1 MGAQLLLNTTLRQT
15 LAGVAALIPTTEP
28 DSGDVECRD
37 YHKLNSSSLQCEFIR
52 NTSDCGI
59 DEGFINYLHFPYC
72 SLPNLVPLA
81 MVILFLWLMVL
92 FVLLGVTA
100 DDYFC
105 SALKVISDTLKLSQ
119 NIAGVTIL
127 AFGNGAPDI
136 FSAVA
141 AITNNNGVNAGLA
154 IGALFGAGVFVTT
167 VVVGAV
173 AILTPFEMMQRP
185 FLRDVVFYL
194 AAAFWTWCVLW
205 YKNINLPQ
213 AIGFIGLYVVYV
225 LVVLIGRKIRQSR
238 LKASQSQATM
248 PTDFSNNYSVNG
260 TVADDPDEEYLT
272 FRQPSGKHVHPRRA
286 VKADDSEI
294 PVVSDDNNH
303 SIQSQ
308 SFRAGILA
316 GTLQVTEGVT
326 VGPLLGGQAGVNP
339 SLQPQ
344 TSVDLSRNS
353 FSTSGE
359 RMPLLGSI
367 KEENIGNGGLSGL
380 CAELWEGLN
389 PIDTAGWRNK
399 GAFGKGY
406 EVFKAPIQLVLN
418 LTVSIV
424 DFEEDNHNWNRPLNC
439 LHCITGPLFVVFA
452 INNGFDKIG
461 GVMPVWAVVLMCGA
475 LLAVV
480 VFCTSNNENYPIYH
494 WAFGYLAFVVSVVWI
509 YATANEIVNLLQA
522 FGLVFNI
529 SDAILGLTLLAW
541 GNSIGDLVAD
551 TAMARQGFPRMG
563 VSACFGGPLFNMLM
577 GIGISCTIATIKSP
591 NGWDFPLNRTLLQSV
606 LAGSLGFSLL
616 SSLILIPASKFKV
629 GRWYGIYLIV
639 VYIAFLGLALA
650 TEFGTLGNI

>member
-1 MGAQLLLNTTLRQT
+1 MGAQLLNTTLRQT
-15 LAGVAALIPTTEP
+15 LAGVAAMLPTTEP

-37 YHKLNSSSLQCEFIR
+37 YHKFNSSFQCEFIT
-52 NTSDCGI
+52 NTSDCDI
-59 DEGFINYLHFPYC
+59 DEGFINYLYFPYC

-81 MVILFLWLMVL
+81 LVILFL
-92 FVLLGVTA
+92 
-100 DDYFC
+100 
-105 SALKVISDTLKLSQ
+105 SSPE
-119 NIAGVTIL
+119 GVTIL

-136 FSAVA
+136 FSAVS
-141 AITNNNGVNAGLA
+141 AINNSRGGEAGLA

-185 FLRDVVFYL
+185 FLRDVVFYI
-194 AAAFWTWCVLW
+194 AAGFWTWSVLW
-205 YKNINLPQ
+205 FKNINVPQ

-225 LVVLIGRKIRQSR
+225 LVVLIGRKIRQTQ
-238 LKASQSQATM
+238 LKASQSQSAM
-248 PTDFSNNYSVNG
+248 ATDFSNNYTNTSING
-260 TVADDPDEEYLT
+260 TRADLPDDPEEYLT
-272 FRQPSGKHVHPRRA
+272 FRQPSGKHVHPKRA
-286 VKADDSEI
+286 VKDDSEN
-294 PVVSDDNNH
+294 VDNIG
-303 SIQSQ
+303 SIQSEN
-308 SFRAGILA
+308 FRAGVIA

-344 TSVDLSRNS
+344 TSVDLSRAS
-353 FSTSGE
+353 FSASGE

-367 KEENIGNGGLSGL
+367 REEAAGSVGLAGL
-380 CAELWEGLN
+380 RGVLWEGLN
-389 PIDTAGWRNK
+389 PIDTAGWKDK
-399 GAFGKGY
+399 GAFGKAY

-418 LTVSIV
+418 LTVSVV
-424 DFEEDNHNWNRPLNC
+424 DFEEGNHNWNRPLNC

-452 INNGFDKIG
+452 INNGFVKIG
-461 GVMPVWAVVLMCGA
+461 GVMPVWGVVMICGC
-475 LLAVV
+475 LLAIV
-480 VFCTSNNENYPIYH
+480 VFCTSNNDSYPIYH

-577 GIGISCTIATIKSP
+577 GIGISCTLATIKSP
-591 NGWDFPLNRTLLQSV
+591 GGNFPLKRTKLQSV
-606 LAGSLGFSLL
+606 LAGGLGFSLL
-616 SSLILIPASKFKV
+616 SSLILIPLFKFKV
-629 GRWYGIYLIV
+629 GRGYGIYLIV
-639 VYIAFLGLALA
+639 VYVAFLGLALA
-650 TEFGTLGNI
+650 TEFGAFGELVF

>member
-1 MGAQLLLNTTLRQT
+1 MGAQLLNTTLRQT

-37 YHKLNSSSLQCEFIR
+37 YHKFNSSFQCEFIT
-52 NTSDCGI
+52 NTSDCDI

-72 SLPNLVPLA
+72 YLPNLVPLA
-81 MVILFLWLMVL
+81 LVILFLWLVVL
-92 FVLLGVTA
+92 FILLGVSA

-105 SALKVISDTLKLSQ
+105 PALKVITETLKLSQ

-136 FSAVA
+136 FSAVS
-141 AITNNNGVNAGLA
+141 AINNSRGGEAGLA

-194 AAAFWTWCVLW
+194 AAGFWTWSVLW
-205 YKNINLPQ
+205 FKNINVPQ

-225 LVVLIGRKIRQSR
+225 LVVLIGRKIRQTQ
-238 LKASQSQATM
+238 LKASQGQSAM
-248 PTDFSNNYSVNG
+248 ATDFSNNYTNTSING
-260 TVADDPDEEYLT
+260 TRADLPDDPEDYLT
-272 FRQPSGKHVHPRRA
+272 FRQPSGKHVHPKRA
-286 VKADDSEI
+286 VKDDSEN
-294 PVVSDDNNH
+294 VDNIG
-303 SIQSQ
+303 SIQSEN
-308 SFRAGILA
+308 FRAGIIA

-344 TSVDLSRNS
+344 TSVDLSRAS
-353 FSTSGE
+353 FSNSGE

-367 KEENIGNGGLSGL
+367 REEDPGSIGFAGLRGV
-380 CAELWEGLN
+380 LWEGLN
-389 PIDTAGWRNK
+389 PIDTAGWKDK
-399 GAFGKGY
+399 GAFGKAY

-418 LTVSIV
+418 LTVSVV

-452 INNGFDKIG
+452 INNGFVKIG
-461 GVMPVWAVVLMCGA
+461 GVMPVWGVVMICGW
-475 LLAVV
+475 LLAIV
-480 VFCTSNNENYPIYH
+480 VFCTSNNDSYPIYH

-577 GIGISCTIATIKSP
+577 GIGISCTLATIKSP
-591 NGWDFPLNRTLLQSV
+591 GGNFPLKRTKLQSV
-606 LAGSLGFSLL
+606 LAGGLGFSLL
-616 SSLILIPASKFKV
+616 SSLILIPLFKFKV
-629 GRWYGIYLIV
+629 GRGYGIYLIV
-639 VYIAFLGLALA
+639 VYVAFLGLALA
-650 TEFGTLGNI
+650 TEFGAFGPLLF

>member
-1 MGAQLLLNTTLRQT
+1 MKVSSTTYSSPTALCQT
-15 LAGVAALIPTTEP
+15 W
-28 DSGDVECRD
+28 
-37 YHKLNSSSLQCEFIR
+37 YHWLWS
-52 NTSDCGI
+52 
-59 DEGFINYLHFPYC
+59 YW
-72 SLPNLVPLA
+72 
-81 MVILFLWLMVL
+81 FLWLMVL

-100 DDYFC
+100 DDYPEGDLRHSETQPEHRYILFM
-105 SALKVISDTLKLSQ
+105 
-119 NIAGVTIL
+119 GVTIL

-238 LKASQSQATM
+238 LKASQSQSTM
-248 PTDFSNNYSVNG
+248 PTDFSNNYS
-260 TVADDPDEEYLT
+260 
-272 FRQPSGKHVHPRRA
+272 
-286 VKADDSEI
+286 
-294 PVVSDDNNH
+294 DDNNC

-316 GTLQVTEGVT
+316 G
-326 VGPLLGGQAGVNP
+326 LG
-339 SLQPQ
+339 
-344 TSVDLSRNS
+344 
-353 FSTSGE
+353 
-359 RMPLLGSI
+359 
-367 KEENIGNGGLSGL
+367 
-380 CAELWEGLN
+380 AELWEGLN

-399 GAFGKGY
+399 GTFGKGY
-406 EVFKAPIQLVLN
+406 EIFKAPIQLVLN

-480 VFCTSNNENYPIYH
+480 VFCTSNSENYPIYH

-563 VSACFGGPLFNMLM
+563 VSACFGGPLFSILFRTM
-577 GIGISCTIATIKSP
+577 KSL
-591 NGWDFPLNRTLLQSV
+591 LNRTLLQSV

-650 TEFGTLGNI
+650 TEFGTFGDI

>member
-1 MGAQLLLNTTLRQT
+1 MMGAQLLNTTLRQT

-28 DSGDVECRD
+28 TGDVECRD
-37 YHKLNSSSLQCEFIR
+37 YHKLNSSLQCEFIR

-81 MVILFLWLMVL
+81 LVILFLWLLVL

-105 SALKVISDTLKLSQ
+105 PALKVISDTLKLSQ
-119 NIAGVTIL
+119 NIAGVTFL

-141 AITNNNGVNAGLA
+141 AITNSKGGDAGLA

-173 AILTPFEMMQRP
+173 GILTPFEMMQRP
-185 FLRDVVFYL
+185 FLRDVVFYI

-205 YKNINLPQ
+205 FKNISLPQ

-225 LVVLIGRKIRQSR
+225 FVVLVGRQIRQSR
-238 LKASQSQATM
+238 LKASQSQSRI
-248 PTDFSNNYSVNG
+248 PTDFSNNYNING
-260 TVADDPDEEYLT
+260 TSADPDEEYLS
-272 FRQPSGKHVHPRRA
+272 FRQPSGKHVNPRRA
-286 VKADDSEI
+286 VK
-294 PVVSDDNNH
+294 
-303 SIQSQ
+303 
-308 SFRAGILA
+308 

-326 VGPLLGGQAGVNP
+326 VGPLLGAQAGVNP
-339 SLQPQ
+339 ALQAQ
-344 TSVDLSRNS
+344 TSVDLSRSS
-353 FSTSGE
+353 FSNSGE

-367 KEENIGNGGLSGL
+367 REEDAGCCTPL
-380 CAELWEGLN
+380 AFRTELWEGLN
-389 PIDTAGWRNK
+389 PIDTAGWSSK

-424 DFEEDNHNWNRPLNC
+424 DFEEDKHNWNRPLNC

-461 GVMPVWAVVLMCGA
+461 GMVPVWAVVAVCGL
-475 LLAVV
+475 LLAIV
-480 VFCTSNNENYPIYH
+480 VFCTSNDETYPIYH

-509 YATANEIVNLLQA
+509 YATANEIVNLLQV

-577 GIGISCTIATIKSP
+577 GIGISCTIATIK
-591 NGWDFPLNRTLLQSV
+591 NGGNFPLKRTMLQSV

-616 SSLILIPASKFKV
+616 SSLILIPAFKFKV

-639 VYIAFLGLALA
+639 VYIAFLGLAIA
-650 TEFGTLGNI
+650 TEFGAFGEM

>member
-1 MGAQLLLNTTLRQT
+1 MMGAQLLNTTLRQT
-15 LAGVAALIPTTEP
+15 LAGVAALIPGLTTEP

-37 YHKLNSSSLQCEFIR
+37 YHKLNSSLQCEFIR

-81 MVILFLWLMVL
+81 LVILFLWLLVL

-105 SALKVISDTLKLSQ
+105 PALKVISDTLKLSQ
-119 NIAGVTIL
+119 NIAGVTFL

-141 AITNNNGVNAGLA
+141 AITNSKGGDAGLA

-173 AILTPFEMMQRP
+173 GILTPFEMMQRP
-185 FLRDVVFYL
+185 FLRDVVFYI

-205 YKNINLPQ
+205 FKNISLPQ

-225 LVVLIGRKIRQSR
+225 FVVLVGRKIRQSR
-238 LKASQSQATM
+238 LKASQSQSTVS
-248 PTDFSNNYSVNG
+248 TDFSNNYNING
-260 TVADDPDEEYLT
+260 TAADPDEEYLT
-272 FRQPSGKHVHPRRA
+272 FRQPSGKHVNPRRA
-286 VKADDSEI
+286 VK
-294 PVVSDDNNH
+294 
-303 SIQSQ
+303 
-308 SFRAGILA
+308 

-326 VGPLLGGQAGVNP
+326 VGPLLGAQAGVNP
-339 SLQPQ
+339 ALQAQ
-344 TSVDLSRNS
+344 TSVDLSRSS
-353 FSTSGE
+353 FSNSGE

-367 KEENIGNGGLSGL
+367 REEDAGCCTPLAFQ
-380 CAELWEGLN
+380 AELWGGLN
-389 PIDTAGWRNK
+389 PIDTAGWSSK

-424 DFEEDNHNWNRPLNC
+424 DFEEDKHNWNRPLNC

-461 GVMPVWAVVLMCGA
+461 GMVPVWAVVAVCGL
-475 LLAVV
+475 LLAIV
-480 VFCTSNNENYPIYH
+480 VFCTSNDETYPIYH

-509 YATANEIVNLLQA
+509 YATANEIVNLLQV

-577 GIGISCTIATIKSP
+577 GIGISCTIATIK
-591 NGWDFPLNRTLLQSV
+591 NGGKFQLKRTMLQSV

-616 SSLILIPASKFKV
+616 SSLILIPAFKFKV

-639 VYIAFLGLALA
+639 VYIAFLGLAIA
-650 TEFGTLGNI
+650 TEFGAFGEM